1 VQQIS
6 LLLWGLLA
14 PTMSEIQSLE
24 MYNTEGV
31 DSVATI
37 TELRSDTSDLIE
49 HVRNTQNGVLI
60 QKNNE
65 PHAVLISWD
74 TYKAIK
80 EKINLDEL

>member
-1 VQQIS
+1 M
-6 LLLWGLLA
+6 
-14 PTMSEIQSLE
+14 TMSEHQDPE

-49 HVRNTQNGVLI
+49 HVRNTKNGVLI

-65 PHAVLISWD
+65 PHAVLISWE
-74 TYKAIK
+74 TYKTIK
-80 EKINLDEL
+80 EKVDLNEL

>member
-1 VQQIS
+1 MGAYCTTPWTNLKPQK
-6 LLLWGLLA
+6 
-14 PTMSEIQSLE
+14 

-49 HVRNTQNGVLI
+49 HARSTQSGVLI

-65 PHAVLISWD
+65 PHAVLISWE
-74 TYKAIK
+74 TYKAVK
-80 EKINLDEL
+80 EKIDLDDL